1 MKFQKDKGIGKVYT
15 FATLYAFANIE
26 NTETYKKSLL
36 RVCKDNKIL
45 GTLLLAN
52 EGVNGTI
59 SGTRER
65 IEHVIKYIQN
75 WKEINGLEVKYS
87 NSLQNGF
94 YRMKVKVKKEIVT
107 MGKPKIDPSKSLGE
121 YIEPSEW
128 NKLIS
133 HKDAIVIDTRN
144 DYEISIGKFK
154 NAIDPC
160 TKTFRDFPD
169 WADKLS
175 TEQNKHKKIAMYCT
189 GGIRCEKATAYMK
202 EKGFTEVYHLKGGIL
217 KYLETMPEEN
227 SLWEGDCF
235 VFDQRVSVKH
245 NLKQGNFKQCY
256 ACKMPLSEKECLDK
270 NYVKGIS
277 CPNCFDKLSQTQKK
291 RFSQRQKQIDL
302 SEIRGVDHIGQNTP
316 SYKNSKL
323 KSNVYGL

>member
-1 MKFQKDKGIGKVYT
+1 MKFQNNKSMDKIFTY
-15 FATLYAFANIE
+15 ATLYAFANIE
-26 NTETYKKSLL
+26 NTESYKKSLL

-45 GTLLLAN
+45 GTVLLAK

-59 SGTRER
+59 SGAYER
-65 IEHVIKYIQN
+65 IERVIEYIQN
-75 WKEINGLEVKYS
+75 WKEINNLEVKYS
-87 NSLQNGF
+87 NSSQNGF

-107 MGKPKIDPSKSLGE
+107 MGKPKIDPSKSAGE
-121 YIEPSEW
+121 YIDPSEW
-128 NKLIS
+128 NNLIS
-133 HKDAIVIDTRN
+133 NKDVIVIDTRN
-144 DYEISIGKFK
+144 DYEVSIGKFK

-175 TEQNKHKKIAMYCT
+175 SAQNKQKKIAMYCT
-189 GGIRCEKATAYMK
+189 GGIRCEKATTYMK
-202 EKGFTEVYHLKGGIL
+202 EKGFNKVYHLRGGIL
-217 KYLETMPEEN
+217 KYLETIPEEK

-245 NLKQGNFKQCY
+245 NLKQGSFKQCY

-277 CPNCFDKLSQTQKK
+277 CPNCFDKLSQTQIK
-291 RFSQRQKQIDL
+291 RFSQRQKQLDL
-302 SEIRGVDHIGQNTP
+302 SGIRGEDHIGQNTP
-316 SYKNSKL
+316 SYKNFQR
-323 KSNVYGL
+323 KSNN